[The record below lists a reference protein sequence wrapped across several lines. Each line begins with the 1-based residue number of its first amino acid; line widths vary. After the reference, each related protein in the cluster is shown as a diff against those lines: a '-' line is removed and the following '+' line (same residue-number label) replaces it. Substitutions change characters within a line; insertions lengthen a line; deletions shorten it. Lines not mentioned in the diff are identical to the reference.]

1 MGIKPCN
8 NSFNVLLYIEKLK
21 EGVFSMKNTVI
32 ASIVAVL
39 CTAAICVTYAV
50 KSPANVKETSA
61 VAADTTYMTE
71 AEAAEYIGVTDDVM
85 KMMREKLKSFEGAYV
100 SYYYTNAEGK
110 EVNDIVYNKAALD
123 KAVEKIMKDQGALN
137 FKYIQEVTTN
147 EAK

>member
-1 MGIKPCN
+1 
-8 NSFNVLLYIEKLK
+8 
-21 EGVFSMKNTVI
+21 MKNTVI

-39 CTAAICVTYAV
+39 CTAEICVTYAV

-147 EAK
+147 EATSISEFNGTVK

>member
-50 KSPANVKETSA
+50 KSPANKKETSA
-61 VAADTTYMTE
+61 VAADTTYMSE
-71 AEAAEYIGVTDDVM
+71 AEAADYIGVTGEVM
-85 KMMREKLKSFEGAYV
+85 KMMRENLKSFEGAYI
-100 SYYYTNAEGK
+100 SYYYTDAEGK

-137 FKYIQEVTTN
+137 FKYIQKVTS
-147 EAK
+147 EEK

>member
-1 MGIKPCN
+1 
-8 NSFNVLLYIEKLK
+8 
-21 EGVFSMKNTVI
+21 MKNTVI

-39 CTAAICVTYAV
+39 CTAAICATYAV

>member
-1 MGIKPCN
+1 
-8 NSFNVLLYIEKLK
+8 
-21 EGVFSMKNTVI
+21 MKNTVI

-50 KSPANVKETSA
+50 KSPANVQETSA

>member
-1 MGIKPCN
+1 
-8 NSFNVLLYIEKLK
+8 
-21 EGVFSMKNTVI
+21 MKNTII

-50 KSPANVKETSA
+50 KSPANKQEASA

-71 AEAAEYIGVTDDVM
+71 AEAADYIGVTDEVM

-100 SYYYTNAEGK
+100 SYYYTDAEGK

-123 KAVEKIMKDQGALN
+123 KAVSKIMTEQGALN
-137 FKYIQEVTTN
+137 FKYIQEAAS

>member
-1 MGIKPCN
+1 
-8 NSFNVLLYIEKLK
+8 
-21 EGVFSMKNTVI
+21 MKNTVI

-61 VAADTTYMTE
+61 VAVDTTYMTE

>member
-1 MGIKPCN
+1 
-8 NSFNVLLYIEKLK
+8 
-21 EGVFSMKNTVI
+21 MKNTVI

-71 AEAAEYIGVTDDVM
+71 AEAA
-85 KMMREKLKSFEGAYV
+85 EGAYV

-137 FKYIQEVTTN
+137 FKYIQEVTTK

>member
-1 MGIKPCN
+1 
-8 NSFNVLLYIEKLK
+8 
-21 EGVFSMKNTVI
+21 MKNTVI

-61 VAADTTYMTE
+61 VATDTTYMTQ

-100 SYYYTNAEGK
+100 SYYYINAEGK

>member
-1 MGIKPCN
+1 MCIRDR
-8 NSFNVLLYIEKLK
+8 LYIEKLK

>member
-1 MGIKPCN
+1 
-8 NSFNVLLYIEKLK
+8 
-21 EGVFSMKNTVI
+21 MKNTVI

-39 CTAAICVTYAV
+39 FTAAICVTYAV

-61 VAADTTYMTE
+61 VDADTTDMTE

>member
-50 KSPANVKETSA
+50 KSPTNKKETSA
-61 VAADTTYMTE
+61 VAADTTYMSE
-71 AEAAEYIGVTDDVM
+71 AEAADYIGVTDEVM
-85 KMMREKLKSFEGAYV
+85 KMMRENLKSFEGAYI
-100 SYYYTNAEGK
+100 SYYYTDAEGK

-137 FKYIQEVTTN
+137 FKYIQKVTS
-147 EAK
+147 EEK

>member
-1 MGIKPCN
+1 
-8 NSFNVLLYIEKLK
+8 
-21 EGVFSMKNTVI
+21 MKNTVI

-123 KAVEKIMKDQGALN
+123 KAVEKIMKDQGALK
-137 FKYIQEVTTN
+137 FKYIQEVTTK

>member
-1 MGIKPCN
+1 
-8 NSFNVLLYIEKLK
+8 
-21 EGVFSMKNTVI
+21 MKNTVI

-61 VAADTTYMTE
+61 VATDTTYMTE

-137 FKYIQEVTTN
+137 FKYIQEVTTK

>member
-1 MGIKPCN
+1 
-8 NSFNVLLYIEKLK
+8 
-21 EGVFSMKNTVI
+21 MKNTII

-50 KSPANVKETSA
+50 KSPANKKEVSA

-71 AEAAEYIGVTDDVM
+71 AEAADYIGVTDEVM

-100 SYYYTNAEGK
+100 SYYYTDVEGK

-123 KAVEKIMKDQGALN
+123 KAVSKIMTEQGALN
-137 FKYIQEVTTN
+137 FKYIQEAAS

>member
-1 MGIKPCN
+1 
-8 NSFNVLLYIEKLK
+8 VLLYIEKLK

-137 FKYIQEVTTN
+137 FKYIQEVTTK

>member
-1 MGIKPCN
+1 
-8 NSFNVLLYIEKLK
+8 
-21 EGVFSMKNTVI
+21 MKNTII

-61 VAADTTYMTE
+61 VATDTTYMTE

-137 FKYIQEVTTN
+137 FKYIQEVTTK

>member
-1 MGIKPCN
+1 
-8 NSFNVLLYIEKLK
+8 
-21 EGVFSMKNTVI
+21 MKNTVI

-50 KSPANVKETSA
+50 KSPANFKETSA

>member
-1 MGIKPCN
+1 M
-8 NSFNVLLYIEKLK
+8 LLYIEKLK

-50 KSPANVKETSA
+50 KSPANIKETSA

-137 FKYIQEVTTN
+137 FKYIQEVTTK

>member
-1 MGIKPCN
+1 
-8 NSFNVLLYIEKLK
+8 
-21 EGVFSMKNTVI
+21 MKNTII

-50 KSPANVKETSA
+50 KSPADKKEVFS

-71 AEAAEYIGVTDDVM
+71 SEAAEYIGVTDDVM
-85 KMMREKLKSFEGAYV
+85 KMMRVNLKSFEGAYV
-100 SYYYTNAEGK
+100 SYYYTDAEGK

-123 KAVEKIMKDQGALN
+123 KAVEKVMKDQGALN
-137 FKYIQEVTTN
+137 FKYIQEVTTK

>member
-8 NSFNVLLYIEKLK
+8 NPFNVLLYIEKLK

-50 KSPANVKETSA
+50 KSPVNKKETSA
-61 VAADTTYMTE
+61 VVADTTYMSE
-71 AEAAEYIGVTDDVM
+71 AEAADYIGVTDEVM
-85 KMMREKLKSFEGAYV
+85 KMMRENLKSFEGAYI
-100 SYYYTNAEGK
+100 SYYYTDAEGK

-137 FKYIQEVTTN
+137 FKYIQKVTS
-147 EAK
+147 EEK

>member
-1 MGIKPCN
+1 
-8 NSFNVLLYIEKLK
+8 
-21 EGVFSMKNTVI
+21 MKNTVI

-61 VAADTTYMTE
+61 VATDTTYLTE

-137 FKYIQEVTTN
+137 FKYIQEVTTK

>member
-1 MGIKPCN
+1 
-8 NSFNVLLYIEKLK
+8 
-21 EGVFSMKNTVI
+21 MKNTII

-50 KSPANVKETSA
+50 KSPANKKEVSA

-71 AEAAEYIGVTDDVM
+71 AEAADYIGVTDEVM

-100 SYYYTNAEGK
+100 SYYYTDAEGK

-123 KAVEKIMKDQGALN
+123 KAVSKIMTEQGALN
-137 FKYIQEVTTN
+137 FKYIQEAAS

>member
-1 MGIKPCN
+1 
-8 NSFNVLLYIEKLK
+8 
-21 EGVFSMKNTVI
+21 MKNTVI

-50 KSPANVKETSA
+50 KSPSNVKETSA
-61 VAADTTYMTE
+61 VASDTTYMTE
-71 AEAAEYIGVTDDVM
+71 DEAAEYIGVTDDVM

>member
-1 MGIKPCN
+1 
-8 NSFNVLLYIEKLK
+8 
-21 EGVFSMKNTVI
+21 MKNTVI

-50 KSPANVKETSA
+50 KSPSNVKETSA

-85 KMMREKLKSFEGAYV
+85 KMMREKSFEGAYV